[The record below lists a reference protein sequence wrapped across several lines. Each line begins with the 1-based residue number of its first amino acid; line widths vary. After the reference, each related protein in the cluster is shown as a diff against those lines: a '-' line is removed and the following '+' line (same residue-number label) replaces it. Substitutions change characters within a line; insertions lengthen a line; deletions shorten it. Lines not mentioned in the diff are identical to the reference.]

1 MSRPRNRFSLLSH
14 APDRGAFVAY
24 FLGAVVPL
32 IGLGLAMEH
41 YGLASLSPLVDSY
54 AKLRAPWVAALF
66 GFISLLSL
74 SCFFMLRYLVGRA
87 LEENRNLAYY
97 DSLTG
102 LPNRRMYKDRLEQA
116 LLHASRHGGSVAV
129 CFLDLDGF
137 KRVNDT
143 LGHSGGD
150 RLLREVAERLLAS
163 VRQTD
168 SVTRVGAAQPDASIS
183 RLGGDEFTFLLSRI
197 ADPKDASV
205 VARRVLSA
213 LSLPF
218 HLDGHEIFATAS
230 IGIAVSPMDGDDV
243 DTLLANADT
252 AMYCAKDRGRNNHQF
267 YSTAMNEANERKIEV
282 ERCLR
287 RALEQDQ
294 LSLHY
299 QPLRAATTATTT
311 AAEALL
317 RWNDPELGSV
327 APTEF
332 IPIAEAAGLISNIGS
347 WVLRTACRQAR
358 AWQREGYRPIRISVN
373 VSGHQL
379 KQPDFVDD
387 LRRVLEESELDAA
400 CLELELTESAIM
412 RDDDATNDVVRRIGD
427 LGIGLALDDFGTG
440 YSSLSHLRR
449 FAIDRVK
456 IDRSFVSGI
465 PGDADDMAVTMAIV
479 AMAHHL
485 LLEVVAEGVE
495 TEAQAQSLREL
506 ECEEL
511 QGYLFSPAVPAAEF
525 VRFLEREKDD

>member
-1 MSRPRNRFSLLSH
+1 MNRPRNRFSLLAH
-14 APDRGAFVAY
+14 TPDRGAFVAY

-32 IGLGLAMEH
+32 IGLGLSVEH
-41 YGLASLSPLVDSY
+41 FGVASLAPLVNPY
-54 AKLRAPWVAALF
+54 AELRAPWVVAIF
-66 GFISLLSL
+66 GFTSLLSL

-87 LEENRNLAYY
+87 LEENRSLAHY

-102 LPNRRMYKDRLEQA
+102 LPNRRMFKDRLEQS
-116 LLHASRHGGSVAV
+116 LLHARRQGGSVAV

-150 RLLREVAERLLAS
+150 RLLREVAKRLTAS

-168 SVTRVGAAQPDASIS
+168 SVTRVGPNEPDASIS
-183 RLGGDEFTFLLSRI
+183 RLGGDEFTFLLSSI
-197 ADPKDASV
+197 ADPKDAGL

-218 HLDGHEIFATAS
+218 HLDGQEIFATAS
-230 IGIAVSPMDGDDV
+230 IGISISPLDGDDV

-252 AMYCAKDRGRNNHQF
+252 AMYCAKDRGRNNVQF
-267 YSTAMNEANERKIEV
+267 YSAAMNRANERKIEV
-282 ERCLR
+282 ERRLR
-287 RALEQDQ
+287 RALERDE
-294 LSLHY
+294 LSLHF
-299 QPLRAATTATTT
+299 QPVREATSATTT

-317 RWNDPELGSV
+317 RWSDPELGSV

-332 IPIAEAAGLISNIGS
+332 IPIAEAAGLIGS
-347 WVLRTACRQAR
+347 LGAWVLRTACTQAR
-358 AWQREGYRPIRISVN
+358 AWQREGYRPIRIAVN

-379 KQPDFVDD
+379 RQPDFIDV
-387 LRRVLEESELDAA
+387 LSRTLEESDLAPEH
-400 CLELELTESAIM
+400 LELELTESTIM
-412 RDDDATNDVVRRIGD
+412 QDNDATNEVVRRIGD
-427 LGIGLALDDFGTG
+427 LGVGLALDDFGTG
-440 YSSLSHLRR
+440 YSSLSYLRR

-456 IDRSFVSGI
+456 IDRTFVSGI
-465 PGDADDMAVTMAIV
+465 PGNADDMAVTMAIA
-479 AMAHHL
+479 AMAHNL
-485 LLEVVAEGVE
+485 LLKVVAEGVE

-525 VRFLEREKDD
+525 VRFLEREKPE

>member
-1 MSRPRNRFSLLSH
+1 
-14 APDRGAFVAY
+14 
-24 FLGAVVPL
+24 
-32 IGLGLAMEH
+32 
-41 YGLASLSPLVDSY
+41 
-54 AKLRAPWVAALF
+54 
-66 GFISLLSL
+66 
-74 SCFFMLRYLVGRA
+74 MLRYLVGRA

-97 DSLTG
+97 DVLTG
-102 LPNRRMYKDRLEQA
+102 LPNRRMFKDRLEQA
-116 LLHASRHGGSVAV
+116 LLHASRQGSSVAV

-150 RLLREVAERLLAS
+150 RLLREVAGRLIAS

-168 SVTRVGAAQPDASIS
+168 SVTRGGSEDRDASIS

-197 ADPKDASV
+197 ADPKDAGL
-205 VARRVLSA
+205 VARRVVSS
-213 LSLPF
+213 LSLPVY
-218 HLDGHEIFATAS
+218 LGGHEIFTTAS
-230 IGIAVSPMDGDDV
+230 IGIAVAPLDGEDV

-252 AMYCAKDRGRNNHQF
+252 AMYCAKERGRNNYQF
-267 YSTAMNEANERKIEV
+267 YSATMNAANERKIEV

-287 RALEQDQ
+287 HALERDE

-299 QPLRAATTATTT
+299 QPVRDATTTTTT

-317 RWNDPELGSV
+317 RWNDRELGPV
-327 APTEF
+327 APSEF
-332 IPIAEAAGLISNIGS
+332 IPIAEAAGLIGNMGS
-347 WVLRTACRQAR
+347 WVLRTACHQAR
-358 AWQREGYRPIRISVN
+358 AWQREGYRPIRMSVN

-379 KQPDFVDD
+379 KQPGFVDD
-387 LRRVLEESELDAA
+387 LRLVLEESGLGAGH
-400 CLELELTESAIM
+400 LELELTESTIM
-412 RDDDATNDVVRRIGD
+412 QDNDATNDVVRKIGE
-427 LGIGLALDDFGTG
+427 LGVGLALDDFGTG
-440 YSSLSHLRR
+440 YSSLSYLRR

-465 PGDADDMAVTMAIV
+465 PDDADDMAVTMAIA

-485 LLEVVAEGVE
+485 LLGVVAEGVE

-511 QGYLFSPAVPAAEF
+511 QGYLFSPAVPAEEF
-525 VRFLEREKDD
+525 VKFLEREKPE